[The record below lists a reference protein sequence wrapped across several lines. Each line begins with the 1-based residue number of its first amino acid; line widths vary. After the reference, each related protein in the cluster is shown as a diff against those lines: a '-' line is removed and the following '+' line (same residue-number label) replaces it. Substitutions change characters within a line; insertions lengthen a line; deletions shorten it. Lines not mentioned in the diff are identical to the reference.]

1 MKTLKRVFALTL
13 FLFGLNAM
21 AQDPHADS
29 GLKKVIVQE
38 VIQVT
43 SYTYLNALEDGEKK
57 WIAVPTMEAKIGET
71 YYYKG
76 GVEMPNFQSTEL
88 NRTFDSVLFL
98 GAITN
103 ANAVDPVN
111 GIVDPNVSKEEV
123 IPAKQPTRDR
133 LDLDIESIEEGTRIA
148 VLFENAQQYEGK
160 KIKIKGEVTKFNPNI
175 MGKNWIHFQDGTA
188 YEGAYDLMVTSQ
200 ENVSVGDVVIFE
212 GTIALN
218 KDFGAG
224 YFYKVIMEDA
234 VLVK

>member
-1 MKTLKRVFALTL
+1 MKTLKTVFALVL

-43 SYTYLNALEDGEKK
+43 SYTYLNVLEGEEKT
-57 WIAVPTMEAKIGET
+57 WIAVPTMEAKIGEV

-76 GVEMPNFQSTEL
+76 GVEMPDFQSTEL
-88 NRTFDSVLFL
+88 NRTFNSVLFL

-111 GIVDPNVSKEEV
+111 GIVDPNAPKEKAN
-123 IPAKQPTRDR
+123 PGKQPTRDR
-133 LDLDIESIEEGTRIA
+133 LELNIEAVEGGIRIA
-148 VLFENAQQYEGK
+148 TLFEHAEQYAGK
-160 KIKIKGEVTKFNPNI
+160 SIKVVGEVTKFNPNI

-188 YEGAYDLMVTSQ
+188 FDGAYDLMITSQ
-200 ENVSVGDVVIFE
+200 ENLSVGDVVVFE
-212 GTIALN
+212 GIIALD

-224 YFYKVIMEDA
+224 YFFKVIMEDA
-234 VLVK
+234 VLKQ

>member
-1 MKTLKRVFALTL
+1 MKTLKTVFALVL

-43 SYTYLNALEDGEKK
+43 SYTYLNVLEGEEKT
-57 WIAVPTMEAKIGET
+57 WIAVPTMEAKIGEV

-76 GVEMPNFQSTEL
+76 GVEMPDFQSTEL
-88 NRTFDSVLFL
+88 NRTFNSVLFL

-111 GIVDPNVSKEEV
+111 GIVDPNAPKEEAN
-123 IPAKQPTRDR
+123 PGKQPTRDR
-133 LDLDIESIEEGTRIA
+133 LELNIEAVEGGIRIA
-148 VLFENAQQYEGK
+148 TLFEHAEQYAGK
-160 KIKIKGEVTKFNPNI
+160 SIKVVGEVTKFNPNI

-188 YEGAYDLMVTSQ
+188 FDGAYDLMITSQ
-200 ENVSVGDVVIFE
+200 ENLSVGVVVVFE
-212 GTIALN
+212 GIIALD

-224 YFYKVIMEDA
+224 YFFKVIMEDA
-234 VLVK
+234 VLKQ